1 MAIDEEDALDA
12 VERALGYT
20 FRDRALLRE
29 ALTHRSYANE
39 RPQLSPRDNER
50 LEFLGDA
57 LLGAVTAHV
66 LVERFPDAA
75 EGELTRRR
83 AVLVCEG
90 GLAEVARAL
99 SLGDAILLGKGEER
113 SGGREKPRLLSSALE
128 ACFGAVLRDVGPSE
142 AFAVARAIFEP
153 RLVAAASYEHD
164 YKSRV
169 QEIVQ
174 ARGSKSPRYAIVG
187 TDGPDH
193 ARRYEVALE
202 VDGNEIA
209 RGSGRSKGEA
219 EQQAARAA
227 IAALESVTVGEPG

>member
-1 MAIDEEDALDA
+1 MSSEDEEALSA
-12 VERALGYT
+12 IEQALGHT
-20 FRDRALLRE
+20 FLHRTLLRE

-39 RPQLSPRDNER
+39 RPQLAPRDNER

-57 LLGAVTAHV
+57 LLGAVAAFV
-66 LVERFPDAA
+66 LVERFPEAS

-83 AVLVCEG
+83 AALVCES
-90 GLAEVARAL
+90 GLAEVARE
-99 SLGDAILLGKGEER
+99 LGLGQAILLGKGEER

-128 ACFGAVLRDVGPSE
+128 ACFGAVLRDVGVE
-142 AFAVARAIFEP
+142 RAFAVARALFEP
-153 RLVAAASYEHD
+153 RLVAGSTFEND
-164 YKSRV
+164 FKSRV

-174 ARGSKSPRYAIVG
+174 ARGGKSPRYAIVG

-202 VDGNEIA
+202 VDGSEIA
-209 RGSGRSKGEA
+209 RGVGRSKGEA

-227 IAALESVTVGEPG
+227 IETLVAQAGSPG